1 MSALTFRQ
9 ATAADLPHIVAM
21 LANDPLGAM
30 RERFEDPLPRAYRDA
45 FDDIEPDP
53 ANELVVAETDGA
65 VVGVLQLTIIPYLT
79 YQGGRRA
86 LIEGVRVAASSRG
99 HRVGQALVEWAVNRA
114 REHGC
119 HLVQLTTDKTRAAA
133 KQFYEKLGFK
143 ATHEGMKLHL

>member
-9 ATAADLPHIVAM
+9 ATAADLPHIVEM
-21 LANDPLGAM
+21 LANDPLGAT

-45 FDDIEPDP
+45 FDAIDLDP
-53 ANELVVAETDGA
+53 ANELVVAEKDAA

-86 LIEGVRVAASSRG
+86 LIEGVRVAAGSRG
-99 HRVGQALVEWAVNRA
+99 HGVGKALVEWAVNGA

-133 KQFYEKLGFK
+133 KPFYEKLGFK